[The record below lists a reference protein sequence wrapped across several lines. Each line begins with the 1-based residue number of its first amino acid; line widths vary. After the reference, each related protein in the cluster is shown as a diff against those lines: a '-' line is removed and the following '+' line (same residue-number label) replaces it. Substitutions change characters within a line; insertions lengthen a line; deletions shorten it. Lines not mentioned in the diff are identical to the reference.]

1 MDKSESINSFD
12 DIKLYKIPKH
22 DKINVF
28 TRIELTCTVLSSGCS
43 LKHTHTHKK
52 NKEVASYGDGNIW
65 LAKITRKLRWL
76 FTV

>member
-12 DIKLYKIPKH
+12 DIKLYKIPEH

-52 NKEVASYGDGNIW
+52 I
-65 LAKITRKLRWL
+65 RKWHHMEMEI
-76 FTV
+76 FG

>member
-12 DIKLYKIPKH
+12 DIKLYKIPEH

-43 LKHTHTHKK
+43 LKHTHTKK
-52 NKEVASYGDGNIW
+52 K
-65 LAKITRKLRWL
+65 
-76 FTV
+76 